1 MKRLNPCGDL
11 QVLGSLA
18 AACPDL
24 NALLDAG
31 CGRGDRLAAAAA
43 VFPAAERIGIDL
55 DVENAAAARE
65 KCPGAEIVTGDV
77 CALPWGEGRFDAALC
92 ECTLSLL
99 DEPERCLSE
108 LRRVLIP
115 GGILMLSDLVSGET
129 APRRSLVSPEGAVHW
144 LASRAWTEAALEDA
158 GFRILRFTDC
168 REEFLEMVGQ
178 IIFDGDCG
186 CLSQAVFTAL
196 RGKKTGYGLWAAERT
211 E

>member
-1 MKRLNPCGDL
+1 MLFR
-11 QVLGSLA
+11 S
-18 AACPDL
+18 
-24 NALLDAG
+24 
-31 CGRGDRLAAAAA
+31 
-43 VFPAAERIGIDL
+43 
-55 DVENAAAARE
+55 
-65 KCPGAEIVTGDV
+65 
-77 CALPWGEGRFDAALC
+77 AALC